1 MHGKRYTEE
10 QYRQK
15 YNSSVFGIVLAV
27 LVEAGVFGLCTI
39 KTFTYLDPPPPE
51 KTFIEAPDLVEQE
64 APVIKRKKGPKP
76 AAEQVNQE
84 KKVELVQK
92 SEAPH
97 KGTKPNVAKA
107 ATVGPKGDVE
117 VPEPPR
123 EEPINT
129 NALMPSMDNFD
140 QKDTL
145 AAQVAK
151 EVSDALAQGRPDG
164 NVTKGK
170 TTGEPTA
177 HVKGFVVDGVLGAPN
192 YKGQKD
198 GTIVITIYLR
208 EDGSVITNDPI
219 FAPALDPDKS
229 TTTDSELVRL
239 AIEKAGQA
247 HFRVSPNYTPGKYN
261 KGTIT
266 YIFSIVGH

>member
-39 KTFTYLDPPPPE
+39 KSFTYLDPPPPE

-76 AAEQVNQE
+76 AAEQVNPE

-107 ATVGPKGDVE
+107 ATVGPQGDVE

-170 TTGEPTA
+170 TTGEPQA
-177 HVKGFVVDGVLGAPN
+177 EIKGFVQDGALSAPN

-198 GTIVITIYLR
+198 GKVIIKIWVR
-208 EDGSVITNDPI
+208 ENGTVVTD
-219 FAPALDPDKS
+219 DPDYAPS
-229 TTTDSELVRL
+229 MHPDSPSQDSELVKL
-239 AIEKAGQA
+239 AIAKAKEA
-247 HFRVSPNYTPGKYN
+247 HFKPQAGSTPGKYN
-261 KGTIT
+261 PGTIT